1 MTVSLFNCT
10 EVVQLKSIT
19 VLYDSYSTVMQL
31 ILYEKYSMLLHFDPF
46 TQSITFYINFNYVAV
61 STKNGLIA
69 YIDKY

>member
-1 MTVSLFNCT
+1 
-10 EVVQLKSIT
+10 
-19 VLYDSYSTVMQL
+19 MQL

-69 YIDKY
+69 YIDKYWKKPD